1 MEAFKITDLI
11 LRKGYIIDGNTV
23 KCLIILKN
31 GAEAT
36 GTAKSI
42 STEAEEIAYS
52 QAMVKLRS
60 YIKCP
65 DRIES

>member
-1 MEAFKITDLI
+1 MTDLI
-11 LRKGYIIDGNTV
+11 HRKGFIIDGNSV

-31 GAEAT
+31 GTNAT
-36 GTAKSI
+36 GTANST

-65 DRIES
+65 SQIEN

>member
-1 MEAFKITDLI
+1 MKDLI

-31 GAEAT
+31 GVEAT
-36 GTAKSI
+36 GTANLSLPD
-42 STEAEEIAYS
+42 AEEVAYS
-52 QAMVKLRS
+52 QAMLKLKS

-65 DRIES
+65 SCMEN